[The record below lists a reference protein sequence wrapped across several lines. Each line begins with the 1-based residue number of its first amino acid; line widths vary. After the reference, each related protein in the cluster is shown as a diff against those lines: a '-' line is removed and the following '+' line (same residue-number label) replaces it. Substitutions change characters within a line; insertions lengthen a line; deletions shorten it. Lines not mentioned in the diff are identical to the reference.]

1 MLEIREVE
9 INAETFPAVLAVYES
24 VEWAAYTNDEGKLKR
39 GLKNSHRVWGAY
51 DDDDLIGILRTI
63 SDGETI
69 VYLQDILVR
78 PDRQRLGIGTQ
89 LMLKFL
95 TEYEDFRQKVLL
107 TDNTDAQR
115 SFYESMGFTL
125 VGESLNAYYRFD

>member
-1 MLEIREVE
+1 MPEIREVE
-9 INAETFPAVLAVYES
+9 INAESFPAVLAVYES
-24 VEWAAYTNDEGKLKR
+24 VEWAAYTNDEGKLKQ

-51 DDDDLIGILRTI
+51 DGDDLIGILRTI

-107 TDNTDAQR
+107 TDDTEAQR

-125 VGESLNAYYRFD
+125 VGENLNAYYRFD

>member
-1 MLEIREVE
+1 MLEIRRIE
-9 INAETFPAVLAVYES
+9 INEETFPAILAVYES
-24 VEWAAYTNDEGKLKR
+24 VEWAAYTNDESKLKR

-78 PDRQRLGIGTQ
+78 PNRQRLGIGTQ

-107 TDNTDAQR
+107 TDNTEAQR
-115 SFYESMGFTL
+115 SFYESMGFIL
-125 VGESLNAYYRFD
+125 VGENLNAYYRFD

>member
-1 MLEIREVE
+1 MLEIREIE
-9 INAETFPAVLAVYES
+9 INTETFPAVLAVYES
-24 VEWAAYTNDEGKLKR
+24 VEWAAYTNNESKLKR

-107 TDNTDAQR
+107 TDNTEAQR

-125 VGESLNAYYRFD
+125 VGENLNAYYRSD

>member
-1 MLEIREVE
+1 MLEIREVK

-24 VEWAAYTNDEGKLKR
+24 VEWAAYTNDESKLKR
-39 GLKNSHRVWGAY
+39 GLKNSHRLWGAY
-51 DDDDLIGILRTI
+51 DDEDLIGILRTI

-107 TDNTDAQR
+107 TDNTEAQR

-125 VGESLNAYYRFD
+125 VGENLNAYYRSD

>member
-24 VEWAAYTNDEGKLKR
+24 VEWAAYTNDESKLKR

-78 PDRQRLGIGTQ
+78 PNRQRLGIGTQ

-107 TDNTDAQR
+107 TDNTEAQR

-125 VGESLNAYYRFD
+125 VGENLNAFYRFD

>member
-9 INAETFPAVLAVYES
+9 INAETFPAILAVYES

-107 TDNTDAQR
+107 TDNTEAQR
-115 SFYESMGFTL
+115 SFYESMGFAL
-125 VGESLNAYYRFD
+125 VGENLNAYYRFD

>member
-1 MLEIREVE
+1 MLEIREVV
-9 INAETFPAVLAVYES
+9 INAESFPAILAVYES
-24 VEWAAYTNDEGKLKR
+24 VEWAAYTNDESKLKR

-107 TDNTDAQR
+107 TDNTEAQR

-125 VGESLNAYYRFD
+125 VGENLNAYYRFD

>member
-9 INAETFPAVLAVYES
+9 INAETFPSILAVYES

-39 GLKNSHRVWGAY
+39 GLKSSHRVWGAF

-107 TDNTDAQR
+107 TDNTEAQR

-125 VGESLNAYYRFD
+125 VGENLNAYYRFD

>member
-1 MLEIREVE
+1 MLEIRRIE
-9 INAETFPAVLAVYES
+9 INEETFPAILAVYES
-24 VEWAAYTNDEGKLKR
+24 VEWAAYTNDESKLKR

-78 PDRQRLGIGTQ
+78 PDRQRLGIGTK

-107 TDNTDAQR
+107 TDNTEAQR

-125 VGESLNAYYRFD
+125 VGENLNAYYRFD

>member
-1 MLEIREVE
+1 MLEIRSIE
-9 INAETFPAVLAVYES
+9 INEETFPAILAVYES
-24 VEWAAYTNDEGKLKR
+24 VEWAAYTNDAGKLKR

-63 SDGETI
+63 SDGESV

-95 TEYEDFRQKVLL
+95 TEYENFRQKVLL
-107 TDNTDAQR
+107 TDNTEAQKG
-115 SFYESMGFTL
+115 FYESMGFTL
-125 VGESLNAYYRFD
+125 VGENLNAYYRFD

>member
-9 INAETFPAVLAVYES
+9 INAETFPAILAVYES

-95 TEYEDFRQKVLL
+95 TEYEAFRQKVLL
-107 TDNTDAQR
+107 TDNTEAQR

-125 VGESLNAYYRFD
+125 VGENLNAYYRFD

>member
-1 MLEIREVE
+1 MLEIREIE
-9 INAETFPAVLAVYES
+9 INTETFPAVLAVYES
-24 VEWAAYTNDEGKLKR
+24 VEWAAYTNNESKLKR

-78 PDRQRLGIGTQ
+78 PNRQRLGIGTQ

-107 TDNTDAQR
+107 TDNTEAPR

-125 VGESLNAYYRFD
+125 VGENLNAYYRFD

>member
-1 MLEIREVE
+1 MLEIRRIE
-9 INAETFPAVLAVYES
+9 INAETFPAILAVYES
-24 VEWAAYTNDEGKLKR
+24 VEWAAYTNDETKLKR
-39 GLKNSHRVWGAY
+39 GLKNSHRVWGAD

-125 VGESLNAYYRFD
+125 VGENLNAYYRFD

>member
-1 MLEIREVE
+1 MLEIRRIE
-9 INAETFPAVLAVYES
+9 INEETFPAILAVYES
-24 VEWAAYTNDEGKLKR
+24 VEWAAYTNDAGKLKR
-39 GLKNSHRVWGAY
+39 SLKNSHRVWGAF

-78 PDRQRLGIGTQ
+78 EDRQRLGIGTQ

-107 TDNTDAQR
+107 TDNTEAQR

-125 VGESLNAYYRFD
+125 VGENLNAFYRFD